1 MNYKIPRG
9 CSLIGEITQ
18 VVIVL
23 GPFPPCA
30 GVHNPPLPLHR
41 SLFTRASAMVGTG
54 SASWYTQLTVWTIK
68 LGPRGAWQKA
78 NSLLGH
84 LQPWQVPEEYFGECF
99 DWGVFWLQSLLA
111 LPVRVS
117 APCILIL
124 KLSSIS
130 SAGLSPERRTGPIT
144 GTGEALPQHSALTY
158 LDLISSS
165 RSFLNPGRMI

>member
-9 CSLIGEITQ
+9 CSVLGEIIQ
-18 VVIVL
+18 VMIVL

-30 GVHNPPLPLHR
+30 GVHKPLLPLHR
-41 SLFTRASAMVGTG
+41 LLFTRASAMVGTG

-68 LGPRGAWQKA
+68 QGPRGTWQKA

-84 LQPWQVPEEYFGECF
+84 LQPGQVPEVMG
-99 DWGVFWLQSLLA
+99 WGVFWLKSLLA
-111 LPVRVS
+111 LPVWVS

-130 SAGLSPERRTGPIT
+130 SAGLSPERRTGPII

-165 RSFLNPGRMI
+165 SGFLNPGRTI